1 MQAKAVVI
9 DLFGRRLDDYSQW
22 RNRLM
27 QKILAYQ
34 AWYDKQEHDDAEYE
48 LRLHEL
54 VDSLRTDK
62 LTLAVVGEFSR
73 GKTELINGLFFSDY
87 NRRLLPSM
95 PGRTT
100 MCPTE
105 ILYDERIE
113 PSIRLLPIE
122 TRKSALTISEHKKHP
137 INWTKLVLNLN
148 SADEMAEIL
157 QETMRSKPVPV
168 HQARELGLYTDEI
181 INECNAQKDQIEVPV
196 WRHAII
202 NFPHPLLKQGLV
214 ILDTPGLNAL
224 GSEPEL
230 TLNML
235 PAAHAILFVLAADTG
250 VTKTDLEVWKH
261 HVCIATRSARARL
274 VTLNKVDT
282 FWDELLSES
291 EVTKLIDRQLKE
303 TARLLDVD
311 RDHIFPV
318 SAQKGLVGKI
328 KKNGML
334 VERSGLPRLEAKL
347 SVDIVALKQK
357 FVRDKVVND
366 AGNVVQSSYNEIA
379 LLVENKSRE
388 LAEINALQ
396 GKSSEAID
404 ALIEKLKQQKLAH
417 EKQVQNFNVTRKILL
432 DQLKH
437 MLARMSIKRF
447 DASLLETRDS
457 MRDSWTTNGLRNSMS
472 RFFTETG
479 YTLDLVEKEA
489 DAIRDTVEKIYQ
501 HFHTG
506 CGLPKTRPV
515 KFSVSPFVRQFARL
529 HREADMFRDSAAMV
543 MMEQHYVI
551 KKFFLSMAISARTI
565 FQDCRTSARNW
576 GKAVLRPIKRLI
588 DEHQNTIV
596 RRMENLEKL
605 QHNHSSL
612 TDRIKETKEQLA
624 DLKKSAADLD
634 ELLEILYGD
643 AEADEPEDRVTEP
656 ACG

>member
-1 MQAKAVVI
+1 MQQQAVVI
-9 DLFGRRLDDYSQW
+9 DLFGRRLDDYGQW

-27 QKILAYQ
+27 QKIQAYQ
-34 AWYDKQEHDDAEYE
+34 AWYDKQDHDDAEYE

-73 GKTELINGLFFSDY
+73 GKTELINGLFFSNY
-87 NRRLLPSM
+87 SRRLLPSM

-122 TRKSALTISEHKKHP
+122 TRKSALTISEHKKHA
-137 INWTKLVLNLN
+137 INWTKLLLNLD
-148 SADEMAEIL
+148 SADDMADIL
-157 QETMRSKPVPV
+157 NETMRSKPVPV
-168 HQARELGLYTDEI
+168 TQARELGLYTDEL
-181 INECNAQKDQIEVPV
+181 INEVNVRKDQVEIPV

-261 HVCIATRSARARL
+261 HVCIATRNARSRL

-291 EVTKLIDRQLKE
+291 EVTKLIDRQLQE

-311 RDHIFPV
+311 REHIFPV

-328 KKNGML
+328 KKNGIL

-347 SVDIVALKQK
+347 STDIVALKQQ

-366 AGNVVQSSYNEIA
+366 AGTVVQSSYNEIA
-379 LLVENKSRE
+379 ILVENKQRE
-388 LAEINALQ
+388 LAEISSLQ
-396 GKSSEAID
+396 GKSTEAID
-404 ALIEKLKQQKLAH
+404 ELINELKEQKIAH
-417 EKQVQNFNVTRKILL
+417 DKQVQNFNVTRKILL
-432 DQLKH
+432 NQLKH
-437 MLARMSIKRF
+437 MLARMSIKQF
-447 DASLLETRDS
+447 DALLIETRDS
-457 MRDSWTTNGLRNSMS
+457 MRDSWTTHGLRNSMS
-472 RFFTETG
+472 RFFTETR

-489 DAIRDTVEKIYQ
+489 DAIRDTVDKVYG

-515 KFSVSPFVRQFARL
+515 KFTVSPFVRQFVRL
-529 HREADMFRDSAAMV
+529 HREADVFRDSAALV

-565 FQDCRTSARNW
+565 FLDCRTSARNW

-588 DEHQNTIV
+588 DEHRNTIM

-612 TDRIKETKEQLA
+612 TDRIKESQQQL
-624 DLKKSAADLD
+624 DELEKSAADLD
-634 ELLEILYGD
+634 ELLEMLYGD
-643 AEADEPEDRVTEP
+643 TNADDHVVRDTEP